1 MSDVKERLDGGD
13 REREL
18 RDGRSEGKNQ
28 GIRGSTSVLSEGLAK
43 AEDREPFGGQPE
55 RRLGK
60 EIRNT
65 GD

>member
-1 MSDVKERLDGGD
+1 MT
-13 REREL
+13 EREL